1 MCRPYGSRRRDAAA
15 RRPGLVSGRPV
26 AAKVPAVKRPSGQLR
41 IIGGEF
47 RSRLVAFDP
56 GAGVRPTPDRVRQ
69 TLYDWLAPMIE
80 GASVLDLFAGSG
92 ALGLE
97 ALSRGAARV
106 TFVEAGKPQC
116 EAIRAA
122 LTLLKVEPRAQVVQG
137 DGLSFLAGARDPY
150 DVVLLDPPFD
160 SELVA
165 AALPKLPP
173 LLTPHSRVYVEWHRK
188 DTVPWPAGYTVLKE
202 KKAGQ
207 VSYALA
213 SFASA

>member
-1 MCRPYGSRRRDAAA
+1 M
-15 RRPGLVSGRPV
+15 
-26 AAKVPAVKRPSGQLR
+26 KRPLGKLR

-47 RSRLVAFDP
+47 RSRLVEFDP
-56 GAGVRPTPDRVRQ
+56 EAGVRPTPDRVRQ
-69 TLYDWLAPMIE
+69 TLYDWLTPVIE

-106 TFVEAGKPQC
+106 TFVESGKPQC
-116 EAIRAA
+116 EAIDKA
-122 LTLLKVEPRAQVVQG
+122 LAVLKVEDRAQVVNQ
-137 DGLSFLAGARDPY
+137 DALAFLDVAAMGRSYNNIPVRY

-160 SELVA
+160 SELVGA
-165 AALPKLPP
+165 SLSKLPP
-173 LLTPHSRVYVEWHRK
+173 VLKARNRVYVEWHRG
-188 DTVPWPAGYTVLKE
+188 DAIPWPAGCTVLKE

-213 SFASA
+213 TFAGASA